1 MDLHYR
7 QELQVGLLVIVA
19 ATMLVTGLIWLSG
32 RSLGGGAAK
41 FEVRFASIQGL
52 SSGDPVHI
60 SGVRVGRVA
69 GHDIE
74 GVDQIIV
81 RLEVRREFRPRSDAQ
96 VSVKSL
102 DFLGAKFIDYRPGTS
117 GDFIE
122 EGVVLDGLGEEDI
135 ASVATDLA
143 GDMAELVGRGQDLL
157 SPDMVEQVQ
166 ATLAAAERALDVVA
180 RVGTGGMVDEATA
193 MLTSL
198 RSAAARLDSTLGN
211 PAIQESLAQMDE
223 VVEGLKEM
231 TEGLAVVTTAL
242 GSVMQKIDD
251 GQGSIGMAI
260 NDSTLHQDM
269 HEVLVSLRELLDDI
283 RENPARYGPKSIKIF

>member
-1 MDLHYR
+1 MDLHYK
-7 QELQVGLLVIVA
+7 QELQVGFLVIVA
-19 ATMLVTGLIWLSG
+19 MTMVIVGLIWLSG
-32 RSLGGGAAK
+32 RSFGAGVAK
-41 FEVRFASIQGL
+41 FDVRFATIQGV

-69 GHDIE
+69 GVDIE
-74 GVDQIIV
+74 AVDRIVV
-81 RLEVRREFRPRSDAQ
+81 RLEVRRDFRPRTDAQ
-96 VSVKSL
+96 VTVRSL

-117 GDFIE
+117 GGFIE
-122 EGVVLDGLGEEDI
+122 DGFVLEGLGEDDI

-143 GDMAELVGRGQDLL
+143 GDMSELVGRGTDLL
-157 SPDMVEQVQ
+157 SPDMKGQVQ

-180 RVGTGGMVDEATA
+180 RVNADDLVEEATA

-198 RSAAARLDSTLGN
+198 KSAAARLDSTLGN
-211 PAIQESLAQMDE
+211 PAIQKSLAQMDE

-260 NDSTLHQDM
+260 NDSTIHQDM
-269 HEVLVSLRELLDDI
+269 HEVLVSLRELLDDV
-283 RENPARYGPKSIKIF
+283 RENPGRYGPKSIKIF

>member
-1 MDLHYR
+1 MDLHYK
-7 QELQVGLLVIVA
+7 QELQVGFLVIVA
-19 ATMLVTGLIWLSG
+19 ATVLIAGLIWLSG
-32 RSLGGGAAK
+32 RSFGGGAAT

-69 GHDIE
+69 GVDIE
-74 GVDQIIV
+74 GVDRILV
-81 RLEVRREFRPRSDAQ
+81 RLEVRRDFRPRSDAQ
-96 VSVKSL
+96 IAVKSL

-122 EGVVLDGLGEEDI
+122 DGVVLEGLGEEDI

-157 SPDMVEQVQ
+157 SPAMVQQVQ
-166 ATLAAAERALDVVA
+166 ATLVAAERALDVVA
-180 RVGTGGMVDEATA
+180 RVGTGDLVEDATA

-211 PAIQESLAQMDE
+211 PAIQESLSQMDE

-283 RENPARYGPKSIKIF
+283 RENPGRYGPKSIKIF

>member
-19 ATMLVTGLIWLSG
+19 ATMLIIGLIWLSG

-81 RLEVRREFRPRSDAQ
+81 RLEVRREFRPRSDAR

-102 DFLGAKFIDYRPGTS
+102 ARPPRPL
-117 GDFIE
+117 F
-122 EGVVLDGLGEEDI
+122 
-135 ASVATDLA
+135 
-143 GDMAELVGRGQDLL
+143 
-157 SPDMVEQVQ
+157 P
-166 ATLAAAERALDVVA
+166 AER
-180 RVGTGGMVDEATA
+180 GS
-193 MLTSL
+193 SL
-198 RSAAARLDSTLGN
+198 NHCMCSPYCS
-211 PAIQESLAQMDE
+211 M
-223 VVEGLKEM
+223 
-231 TEGLAVVTTAL
+231 LAVCY
-242 GSVMQKIDD
+242 SSHHQS
-251 GQGSIGMAI
+251 QG
-260 NDSTLHQDM
+260 
-269 HEVLVSLRELLDDI
+269 
-283 RENPARYGPKSIKIF
+283 F

>member
-1 MDLHYR
+1 MDLHYK
-7 QELQVGLLVIVA
+7 QELKVGFLVIAA
-19 ATMLVTGLIWLSG
+19 ATILITGLIWLSG
-32 RSLGGGAAK
+32 RSFGSGVAK
-41 FEVRFASIQGL
+41 FDVRFASIQGV

-69 GHDIE
+69 GVDIE
-74 GVDQIIV
+74 GVDQVLV
-81 RLEVRREFRPRSDAQ
+81 RLEVRKDFRPRSDAE
-96 VSVKSL
+96 VTVKSL

-122 EGVVLDGLGEEDI
+122 DGFVLEGLGEKDI
-135 ASVATDLA
+135 ASVAADLA
-143 GDMAELVGRGQDLL
+143 GDMSELVGRGQDLL

-180 RVGTGGMVDEATA
+180 QVGTGGLVEEATA

-198 RSAAARLDSTLGN
+198 KSAAARLDSTLGN
-211 PAIQESLAQMDE
+211 PAIQESLSQMDE
-223 VVEGLKEM
+223 VVEGLQEM
-231 TEGLAVVTTAL
+231 TEGLALVTTAL
-242 GSVMQKIDD
+242 GSVMQKIDA
-251 GQGSIGMAI
+251 GRGSIGMAI

-283 RENPARYGPKSIKIF
+283 RENPGRYGPRAIKIF

>member
-1 MDLHYR
+1 MDLHYK
-7 QELQVGLLVIVA
+7 QELQVGFLVIVA
-19 ATMLVTGLIWLSG
+19 ATVLIAGLIWLSG
-32 RSLGGGAAK
+32 RSFGGGAAK

-69 GHDIE
+69 GVDIE
-74 GVDQIIV
+74 GVDRILV
-81 RLEVRREFRPRSDAQ
+81 RLEVRRDFRPRSDAQ
-96 VSVKSL
+96 IAVKSL

-122 EGVVLDGLGEEDI
+122 DGVVLEGLGEEDI

-157 SPDMVEQVQ
+157 SPDMVQQVQ
-166 ATLAAAERALDVVA
+166 ATLVAAERALDVVA
-180 RVGTGGMVDEATA
+180 RVGTGDLVEDATA

-211 PAIQESLAQMDE
+211 PAIQESLSQMDE

-283 RENPARYGPKSIKIF
+283 RENPGRYGPKSIKIF

>member
-1 MDLHYR
+1 MDLHYK
-7 QELQVGLLVIVA
+7 QELQVGFLVIVA
-19 ATMLVTGLIWLSG
+19 ATVLIAGLIWLSG
-32 RSLGGGAAK
+32 RSFGGGAAK

-69 GHDIE
+69 GVDIE
-74 GVDQIIV
+74 GVDRILV
-81 RLEVRREFRPRSDAQ
+81 RLEVRRDFRPRSDAQ
-96 VSVKSL
+96 IAVKSL

-117 GDFIE
+117 GDFVE
-122 EGVVLDGLGEEDI
+122 DGVVLEGLGEEDI

-157 SPDMVEQVQ
+157 SPDMVQQVQ
-166 ATLAAAERALDVVA
+166 ATLVAAERALDVVA
-180 RVGTGGMVDEATA
+180 RVGTGDLVEDATA

-211 PAIQESLAQMDE
+211 PAIQESLSQMDE

-283 RENPARYGPKSIKIF
+283 RENPGRYGPKSIKIF